1 MLTGLIDK
9 VRFFWSSGNERSL
22 KIKKNIIY
30 SFLIKGGSILIGL
43 SLVPLTIHSINPL
56 QFGIWLTIS
65 SMGAWISN
73 FDIGLSNGLR
83 NKLAHALALGETDN
97 IKGYVST
104 TYAILF
110 LVSLFV
116 FVALSFIGSFFNWN
130 QLLNISSSINYN
142 IWPVIVIT
150 LAGFCMQFAL
160 QPINTVLIATHNP
173 FKASLITFF
182 GQLLTFMII
191 FIWTRYSPITLVTLV
206 TVMVAGPILV
216 MVFAHFYFFIG
227 SLKNFKPG
235 FRSVQLFSAKSLL
248 HTGGVFFILQLGALI
263 LYQTDNIIITK
274 TLGPGEVTVF
284 NIAYKIFTVLM
295 TVFSIILAPYWSA
308 FTDAFAKNDMQ
319 WIKHSIN
326 KMQKIWLMVCG
337 ASIIVYFF
345 SGPIY
350 KLWIGN
356 AVHVPRSL
364 SFCMSIFV
372 MVLTRYGIYTSAL
385 NGMGKLKIQ
394 LIFLISSAIVNI
406 PLSVFLIH
414 KIGISGTI
422 IANTIVFGLMNLIFT
437 HQVNLI
443 VNGKARG
450 IWNI

>member
-1 MLTGLIDK
+1 
-9 VRFFWSSGNERSL
+9 
-22 KIKKNIIY
+22 
-30 SFLIKGGSILIGL
+30 LIGL
-43 SLVPLTIHSINPL
+43 SLVPLTIHSINPV

-73 FDIGLSNGLR
+73 FDIGLSHGLR

-116 FVALSFIGSFFNWN
+116 FFVFSFTGSFFDWN
-130 QLLNISSSINYN
+130 QILNINSSINYN
-142 IWPVIVIT
+142 IWPVIVVT
-150 LAGFCMQFAL
+150 LAGFCVQFAL

-173 FKASLITFF
+173 FKASLITFL
-182 GQLLTFMII
+182 GQLLTFVII
-191 FIWTRYSPITLVTLV
+191 FVWTRYIPITLLMLV
-206 TVMVAGPILV
+206 TIMVAGPILV
-216 MVFAHFYFFIG
+216 MVLAHFYFFIG
-227 SLKNFKPG
+227 DLRKFSPRFG
-235 FRSVQLFSAKSLL
+235 AIQFTSAKSLL

-274 TLGPGEVTVF
+274 TLGPKEVTVF

-308 FTDAFAKNDMQ
+308 FTDAYAKNDMD
-319 WIKHSIN
+319 WIKNSIS
-326 KMQKIWLMVCG
+326 KMQKIWLLICG
-337 ASIIVYFF
+337 ASILVYLL

-356 AVHVPRSL
+356 AVHVPGLL
-364 SFCMSIFV
+364 SFSMAIFV

-394 LIFLISSAIVNI
+394 LFFLVLSAIVNI
-406 PLSVFLIH
+406 PLSIFLIH

-422 IANTIVFGLMNLIFT
+422 IANTIVFGLMNVIFNY
-437 HQVNLI
+437 QVNLI
-443 VNGKARG
+443 INGKAKG